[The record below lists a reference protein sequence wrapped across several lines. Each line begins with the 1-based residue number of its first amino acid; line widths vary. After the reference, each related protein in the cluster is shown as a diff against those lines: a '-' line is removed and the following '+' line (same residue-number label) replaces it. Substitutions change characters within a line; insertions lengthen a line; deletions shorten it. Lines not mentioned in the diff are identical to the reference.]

1 MFKYSKIKNSGM
13 KSTMKASTIILIFLL
28 WGFNI
33 MAEDKDRLVFNFNT
47 PESGKIWVSV
57 NDNVMGG
64 ISEGKLKI
72 TQDKTLFFYGSLS
85 LANNGGFAS
94 IRCLPAQLGLKKNDS
109 IYFQAKGDGREYT
122 MNLYTNKR
130 LTAFSYRQSFQ
141 TKNNEWVEISLPL
154 EKFITTSFGKV
165 IPKAEPINPTDIES
179 LGFMLGDKK
188 PGAFQ
193 VEFKEIKAKSK

>member
-154 EKFITTSFGKV
+154 EKFIATSFGKV
-165 IPKAEPINPTDIES
+165 IPKAELINPTDIES

-188 PGAFQ
+188 PGTFQ

>member
-1 MFKYSKIKNSGM
+1 M
-13 KSTMKASTIILIFLL
+13 KTSTSILILL
-28 WGFNI
+28 LGSINI
-33 MAEDKDRLVFNFNT
+33 MAEDKDKLIFNFNT
-47 PESGKIWVSV
+47 PESSKNWVSV

-64 ISEGKLKI
+64 ISDGKFKI
-72 TQDKTLFFYGSLS
+72 TQEKTLLFYGNLS

-109 IYFQAKGDGREYT
+109 IYFQAKGDGLEYT

-154 EKFITTSFGKV
+154 EKFIATSFGKV